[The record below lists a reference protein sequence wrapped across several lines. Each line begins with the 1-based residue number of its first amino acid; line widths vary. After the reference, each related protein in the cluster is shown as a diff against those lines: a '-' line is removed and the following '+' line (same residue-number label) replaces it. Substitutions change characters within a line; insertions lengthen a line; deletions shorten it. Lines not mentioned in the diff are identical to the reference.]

1 MNCLTW
7 RTWLHSPA
15 NPDCRKA
22 VKISGLL
29 VPGGMAL
36 ELRTMS
42 GSARGQGSHKGYLPT
57 DPLPYPKPRL
67 IHVQI
72 VLHGSVQISRSVRE
86 RGAKVGDDSLD
97 DTLRHHVG
105 SDQQVP
111 AFLL

>member
-1 MNCLTW
+1 VT
-7 RTWLHSPA
+7 
-15 NPDCRKA
+15 
-22 VKISGLL
+22 
-29 VPGGMAL
+29 
-36 ELRTMS
+36 
-42 GSARGQGSHKGYLPT
+42 GSTTGQGSHKRYLPT
-57 DPLPYPKPRL
+57 DPLSYPKPRL

-86 RGAKVGDDSLD
+86 GGAKVENDSLD